1 MEFFISLFILLIIK
15 VFEWTFTLI
24 KWSFKAA
31 WWVISMPFKLLFGQ
45 NNKPVKKEKRPAS
58 KKYSDP
64 INKAM
69 DHWENKPEDLD
80 MEDMFWLDELL
91 GDD

>member
-15 VFEWTFTLI
+15 MFEWTFTLI
-24 KWSFKAA
+24 KWSFNAA

-45 NNKPVKKEKRPAS
+45 NNKPTKKETRPAP
-58 KKYSDP
+58 KKHSDP
-64 INKAM
+64 IDKAI